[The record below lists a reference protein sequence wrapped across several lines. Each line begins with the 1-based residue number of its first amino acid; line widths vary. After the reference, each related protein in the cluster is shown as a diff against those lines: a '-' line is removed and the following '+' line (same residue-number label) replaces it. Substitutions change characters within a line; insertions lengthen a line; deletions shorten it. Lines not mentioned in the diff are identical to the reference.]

1 MDSSRS
7 NSTIRQIAGAIWAR
21 VRMIFLPIILLGWAV
36 DDTMK
41 TLAAAIVFTTAPEA
55 SRKHRRAATTPRH

>member
-1 MDSSRS
+1 MDSSKS
-7 NSTIRQIAGAIWAR
+7 NSKIRQSAGAVWAK

-41 TLAAAIVFTTAPEA
+41 TLAAAIVFATAPEA
-55 SRKHRRAATTPRH
+55 SRKHRRATTSHRH